1 MVHQELLAGKRMHSV
16 TIPQRWFAKRK
27 ILKNIT
33 DPVKRVFS
41 SLPSH
46 DNGQL
51 SRMDYQP
58 MRTRWHKAKEQTSR
72 IKSKHNIYLIA
83 GRKRRQIIWK
93 TNPSEACSLYH
104 SQEKIY
110 WRYVIRIPR
119 NRTTVFLYYCWEY
132 PGTYQMGLLAIIDNT
147 QEHIDWGYY
156 LSQKKSHIDC
166 MERNK

>member
-16 TIPQRWFAKRK
+16 TIPQRWLAKRK

-33 DPVKRVFS
+33 DPVKRIFS

-58 MRTRWHKAKEQTSR
+58 LRTRWHKAKEQTSR

-119 NRTTVFLYYCWEY
+119 NRATIFLYYCWEY